1 MNNFVLNMFTRFK
14 QNTNSFKLYIFNN
27 KNYMSLEANTGEKK
41 EMGVGA
47 QRKIHFV
54 KLSR

>member
-1 MNNFVLNMFTRFK
+1 MFTRFK
-14 QNTNSFKLYIFNN
+14 QNTNSFKLYIFNI
-27 KNYMSLEANTGEKK
+27 KNYMSLEANTGERKK

>member
-1 MNNFVLNMFTRFK
+1 MFTRFK

-41 EMGVGA
+41 KKWVLGHKG
-47 QRKIHFV
+47 RFI
-54 KLSR
+54 LLNCRDN

>member
-1 MNNFVLNMFTRFK
+1 MNNFVLNMFTSFK

-41 EMGVGA
+41 RRNGCWGTKEDS
-47 QRKIHFV
+47 FC
-54 KLSR
+54 

>member
-1 MNNFVLNMFTRFK
+1 MFTRFK

-41 EMGVGA
+41 KRRNGCWGTKEDS
-47 QRKIHFV
+47 FC
-54 KLSR
+54 

>member
-1 MNNFVLNMFTRFK
+1 MFTRFK

-27 KNYMSLEANTGEKK
+27 KNYMSLEANTGERKK

>member
-27 KNYMSLEANTGEKK
+27 KNYISLEANTKVK